1 MDSILQST
9 KKVVGISPDDWT
21 FDPDI
26 IMHINSALSVVAQ
39 LGVGP
44 LSGLQIEDE
53 TALWSAL
60 PVDPV
65 DLSMVKNFVYLK
77 VRLGFDPPQT
87 SFSIEAI
94 ERQIRELEFR
104 LNVNREE
111 EQWVD
116 PTVA

>member
-1 MDSILQST
+1 MDSILNST
-9 KKVVGISPDDWT
+9 KKTMGIQPDYSA

-26 IMHINSALSVVAQ
+26 IMHINSALAVLTQ
-39 LGVGP
+39 VGNGTP
-44 LSGLQIEDE
+44 TMIVDE
-53 TALWSAL
+53 TTTWSAL
-60 PVDPV
+60 GLSND

-77 VRLGFDPPQT
+77 ARLGFDPPQT

-111 EQWVD
+111 DLWTD
-116 PTVA
+116 PTSAA